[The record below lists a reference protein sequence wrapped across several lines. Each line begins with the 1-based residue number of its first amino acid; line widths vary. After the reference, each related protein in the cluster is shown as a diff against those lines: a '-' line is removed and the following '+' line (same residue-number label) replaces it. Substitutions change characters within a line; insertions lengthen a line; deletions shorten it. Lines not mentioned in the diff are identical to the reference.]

1 LRDRLRRLEAR
12 VGVDR
17 EPCTGPMNPQ
27 DVAALDM
34 LAALKR
40 DQLVS
45 PERWLELA
53 SILERR
59 GSAALLAELEARA
72 EAEHG

>member
-1 LRDRLRRLEAR
+1 MDS
-12 VGVDR
+12 
-17 EPCTGPMNPQ
+17 Q
-27 DVAALDM
+27 DVTALDV

-45 PERWLELA
+45 PERWDELA

-59 GSAALLAELEARA
+59 GAAALLAEPEAR
-72 EAEHG
+72 

>member
-1 LRDRLRRLEAR
+1 MG
-12 VGVDR
+12 VGPD
-17 EPCTGPMNPQ
+17 PCAGLMDPQ
-27 DVAALDM
+27 DVAALDV

-45 PERWLELA
+45 PERWDELA

-59 GSAALLAELEARA
+59 GAAALLAEPEARA
-72 EAEHG
+72 EAERG